1 MEEEKKKILNLFL
14 VMILLFGTF
23 SIVQSFSPAM
33 IGVFKNMPVLTNI
46 IANQPLLMIIIFSFM
61 LSLYTTLFYKY
72 GLNKEDV
79 EEMKKS
85 KQESKELQKKM
96 QESKN
101 DPKKMAEIQKEMM
114 EKSMKTM
121 SLSFKTLFSLKS
133 ILLTLLPSVVFLF
146 LIVGPLYFA
155 ADIGYLIP
163 LTLPFF
169 GKTGGWLFC
178 NVLGS
183 LIFSPILK
191 KILKVEI

>member
-1 MEEEKKKILNLFL
+1 M
-14 VMILLFGTF
+14 
-23 SIVQSFSPAM
+23 QSFSPAM

-46 IANQPLLMIIIFSFM
+46 IANQPLLLMMIFSFM

-72 GLNKEDV
+72 GLNKEDLA
-79 EEMKKS
+79 EMKKS

-96 QESKN
+96 QEYKT

-114 EKSMKTM
+114 DKSMKTM
-121 SLSFKTLFSLKS
+121 SLSFKTFFGLKS
-133 ILLTLLPSVVFLF
+133 IIFTLLPSVVFLF

-155 ADIGYLIP
+155 ANIGYILP

-178 NVLGS
+178 SVLGS
-183 LIFSPILK
+183 LIFSPLLK
-191 KILKVEI
+191 KVLKVEM